1 MGSSSLFPLEA
12 LRLISPRNVV
22 VALVFCPLALSAC
35 TTTKGEPPKPAAAQ
49 EQKTDAPVPETGSGV
64 DGLISKYAATYKVPE
79 ALVRRVVARESRF
92 NPSARNGA
100 HWGLMQIRHDT
111 ARAMGYSGP
120 ARGLLDAETNL
131 RYGVRYLAGAYLVAG
146 GNEAQAVRL
155 YSRGYYYDAKRKG
168 LLEETGLKAQAFAAE
183 PTTPPAIPLPVAVPE
198 RPGNISAPATTDQ

>member
-1 MGSSSLFPLEA
+1 MDLPSLLPCEAARLSSL
-12 LRLISPRNVV
+12 RNLVA
-22 VALVFCPLALSAC
+22 ALVLCPLALSAC
-35 TTTKGEPPKPAAAQ
+35 TTAKNEQPKPAAAQ
-49 EQKTDAPVPETGSGV
+49 EQKADAQASETRSGV
-64 DGLISKYAATYKVPE
+64 DGLIAKYAAAYNVPE

-111 ARAMGYSGP
+111 ARTMGYSGP

-131 RYGVRYLAGAYLVAG
+131 KYGVKYLAGAYLVAG

-168 LLEETGLKAQAFAAE
+168 LLEETGLKAQAFSAE
-183 PTTPPAIPLPVAVPE
+183 PAAPAAIPLPMDAPRGDISVP
-198 RPGNISAPATTDQ
+198 AATDQ